1 MKSRIYFLKVFW
13 RVFLKFSLQKN
24 KAATLTYTPEC
35 FILFKVAALFFNVFF
50 KVVF

>member
-13 RVFLKFSLQKN
+13 HVFLKFSLQKN

-35 FILFKVAALFFNVFF
+35 FILFKVAALFLTYFL
-50 KVVF
+50 K